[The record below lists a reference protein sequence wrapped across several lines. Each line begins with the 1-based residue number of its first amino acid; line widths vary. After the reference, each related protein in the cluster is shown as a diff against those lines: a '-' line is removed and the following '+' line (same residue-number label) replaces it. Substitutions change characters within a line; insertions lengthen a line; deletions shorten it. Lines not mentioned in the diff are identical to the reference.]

1 MKIVD
6 GFVLKNIADT
16 NVVVPL
22 GSNTVSFR
30 SVIQLNETGAFLWK
44 LLENDI
50 DEEGLLTAMLKE
62 YDIDEQTAKA
72 DIDEFLT
79 TMRKAELLV

>member
-30 SVIQLNETGAFLWK
+30 SVISLNDTGAFLWK
-44 LLENDI
+44 LLEKDTT
-50 DEEGLLTAMLKE
+50 EEELLSAMLKE
-62 YDIDEQTAKA
+62 YDIDEQTAKS
-72 DIDEFLT
+72 DINEFLAN
-79 TMRKAELLV
+79 MKQANLLI

>member
-22 GSNTVSFR
+22 GTNTVSFR
-30 SVIQLNETGAFLWK
+30 SVISLNDTGAFLWK
-44 LLENDI
+44 LLEKETS
-50 DEEGLLTAMLKE
+50 EEELLEAVLKE
-62 YDIDEQTAKA
+62 YDIDRQTAEA
-72 DIDEFLT
+72 DIQAFLNSV
-79 TMRKAELLV
+79 REANLLA

>member
-30 SVIQLNETGAFLWK
+30 SVIQLNETGAFLWR

-50 DEEGLLTAMLKE
+50 DEAGLLTALLKE

-72 DIDEFLT
+72 DIDEFLA